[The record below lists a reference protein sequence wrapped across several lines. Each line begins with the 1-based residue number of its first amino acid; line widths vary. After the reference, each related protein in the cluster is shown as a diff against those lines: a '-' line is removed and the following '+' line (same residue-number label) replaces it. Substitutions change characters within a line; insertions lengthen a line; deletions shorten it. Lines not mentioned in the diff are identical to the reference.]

1 MTACRV
7 VNPHFGS
14 DIGKVHTL
22 EGNRTPDSRLITL
35 VLYVPVEIPLSE
47 YRLGSGDATSFQFDF
62 SEFVA
67 LSLEFFKNPD
77 PVR

>member
-1 MTACRV
+1 M
-7 VNPHFGS
+7 
-14 DIGKVHTL
+14 
-22 EGNRTPDSRLITL
+22 
-35 VLYVPVEIPLSE
+35 LYVPVEIPLSE
-47 YRLGSGDATSFQFDF
+47 YRLGSGVATSFQFDF

>member
-1 MTACRV
+1 
-7 VNPHFGS
+7 
-14 DIGKVHTL
+14 
-22 EGNRTPDSRLITL
+22 

-47 YRLGSGDATSFQFDF
+47 YRLGSGVATFQFDF